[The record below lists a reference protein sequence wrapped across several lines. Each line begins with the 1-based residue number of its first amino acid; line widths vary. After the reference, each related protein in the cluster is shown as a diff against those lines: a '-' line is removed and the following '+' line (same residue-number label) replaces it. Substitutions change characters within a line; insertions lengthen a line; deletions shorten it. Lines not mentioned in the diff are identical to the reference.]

1 MKKNIYSVG
10 QVNTYIQNMFAQ
22 DFMLHQISIKGE
34 VSNCKYHSSGHIYFT
49 LKDQTGTIAAVMF
62 SRYRRGL
69 AFQMKEGDKVIVT
82 GSVEVYERDGKYQL
96 YAREIELEGAG
107 NLYLKYEALKRELEE
122 MGMFDAAYKKP
133 IPRYATR
140 IGIVTAPTGAAIQ
153 EHCSQKES
161 LCAVDLISCA
171 RAGGRRR
178 SKYCV
183 RHPCAGCTGCGR
195 YHCWTRRRVDRGS
208 VGIQ

>member
-69 AFQMKEGDKVIVT
+69 AFQMKEGTLYPILHAL
-82 GSVEVYERDGKYQL
+82 EQGKYLTSYQQ
-96 YAREIELEGAG
+96 E
-107 NLYLKYEALKRELEE
+107 
-122 MGMFDAAYKKP
+122 
-133 IPRYATR
+133 
-140 IGIVTAPTGAAIQ
+140 APTGRQ
-153 EHCSQKES
+153 
-161 LCAVDLISCA
+161 
-171 RAGGRRR
+171 R
-178 SKYCV
+178 KYY
-183 RHPCAGCTGCGR
+183 RL
-195 YHCWTRRRVDRGS
+195 TRRGRELLADKKEEWKNFRQGVSDVLSG
-208 VGIQ
+208 GANALGLA